1 MSRRILWLC
10 NFSKQQQVDRMNLRS
25 PFISVVVKSVTR
37 LEELLEMIDLRA
49 EVFANPASPL
59 TIESK
64 LRR

>member
-1 MSRRILWLC
+1 MSRRILWLR

-25 PFISVVVKSVTR
+25 PFICVVVKSFTR
-37 LEELLEMIDLRA
+37 LEELLEVIDLRA